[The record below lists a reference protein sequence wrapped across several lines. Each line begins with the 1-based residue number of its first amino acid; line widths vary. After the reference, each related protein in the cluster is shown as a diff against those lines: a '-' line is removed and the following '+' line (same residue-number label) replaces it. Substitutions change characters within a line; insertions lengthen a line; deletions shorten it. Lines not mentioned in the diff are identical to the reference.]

1 LTIHAIKRNN
11 NMTTNIRPSN
21 LKTVND
27 AQVLIVSDARFQN
40 SAPFSGSFEVF
51 DLDHCITRN
60 EDGNLMATVNCTT
73 AGLPLTED
81 STLEIE
87 LQGHYESCI
96 GFSGDVITCIAIIP
110 TS

>member
-1 LTIHAIKRNN
+1 
-11 NMTTNIRPSN
+11 MTTNIRPSS

-40 SAPFSGSFEVF
+40 SAPFSGAFEVF
-51 DLDHCITRN
+51 DLDHCIARN
-60 EDGNLMATVNCTT
+60 NDGKLMATVNCTT
-73 AGLPLTED
+73 ADLALTED

-96 GFSGDVITCIAIIP
+96 GFSGEVIICIAITP
-110 TS
+110 TA